1 MSRLSNLL
9 NPYKGL
15 PREIYVIFIARI
27 VNAIG
32 CFVMPL
38 LTIIL
43 TQKIGLSE
51 QDAGTLL
58 SAAGLVYLP
67 AAMIGGKLADTF
79 GRKYLIII
87 FDTLAAI
94 LYIICGL
101 IEPSMTMVY
110 VLIAAGVCMYTAGP
124 AHDSLIADLTTPDN
138 RDGAYALIYMGWNI
152 GFAVGP
158 MLGGLLYRKYLPL
171 VFIGDAVTA
180 LLAMSLIFIF
190 VKETF
195 HKTKEEITD
204 EKRKLERRESGSILE
219 VLWKR
224 PILIFFS
231 LIAFG
236 YNFTYSQW
244 TFLLPMHSIQ
254 NFNELGAQ
262 YYGWIASFNGLVV
275 ILFTPIVTKLTGNIK
290 NIRRMVYGGL
300 LYAAGFGG
308 FGLIAK
314 LPMFFVMA
322 YIFTIGEIVLSIS
335 VMPFIANHTPASHRG
350 RMSAILPM
358 ILGLGYTLGP
368 LGMGRML
375 NYTSI
380 EEAWL
385 VLGVLTT
392 ISAAFMFLLEKYEER
407 TQVTEQTEAEQ
418 MEVESAEAAE
428 TIEVMEA

>member
-1 MSRLSNLL
+1 MFGISSLL

-15 PREIYVIFIARI
+15 PREIYIIFIARI
-27 VNAIG
+27 VNAVG

-51 QDAGTLL
+51 QEAGTLL

-79 GRKYLIII
+79 GRKMLIII
-87 FDTLAAI
+87 FDALAAI
-94 LYIICGL
+94 LYIICGF

-110 VLIAAGVCMYTAGP
+110 ILVAAGVCMYTAGP

-152 GFAVGP
+152 GFAIGP

-180 LLAMSLIFIF
+180 ILAMGLILLF
-190 VKETF
+190 VKETI
-195 HKTKEEITD
+195 HKTKEQITD
-204 EKRKLERRESGSILE
+204 TSRKLERQESGSILA
-219 VLWKR
+219 VLWRR
-224 PILIFFS
+224 PILIFFA

-244 TFLLPMHSIQ
+244 TFLLPMHAIQ
-254 NFNELGAQ
+254 NFSDLGAQ

-275 ILFTPIVTKLTGNIK
+275 ILFTPIVTKLTGRIK

-308 FGLIAK
+308 FGLIAG

-350 RMSAILPM
+350 RMSAVLPM

-375 NYTSI
+375 SHTSI
-380 EEAWL
+380 ENAWL
-385 VLGVLTT
+385 ILGVITT
-392 ISAAFMFLLEKYEER
+392 VSAVFMFLLEKYEER
-407 TQVTEQTEAEQ
+407 SHAAADDVEDEAAQ
-418 MEVESAEAAE
+418 AVEAAE
-428 TIEVMEA
+428 AMEA